1 MVEPKLHDLCL
12 VELSARLKDR
22 QLSATSVTRA
32 LLERIAAWDASYSSF
47 ITVLPERALNQA
59 ARADAE
65 LDRGDSRGPL
75 HGVPIALKDL
85 CETRFAPTSA
95 GMPSRRH
102 AIAARSATVVERLE
116 DAGAIILGKLA
127 MTEGAFSQHH
137 PEFPRP
143 KNPWSEAHWPG
154 TSSSG
159 SGVAVAMGFC
169 FGALGSDTGGSI
181 RYPAACN
188 GVTGLKPTWG
198 RVSRQGIVPLAPSM
212 DHIGPMART
221 AADCAALLGAIAGC
235 DPGDSS
241 TLEAAVPDYLSDLD
255 LGVAGVRVGVDAEYA
270 EAESA
275 PEVRNVLKHAREV
288 LRAAGA
294 RLVELRYPATD
305 AVTAA
310 WLPLCA
316 REAAIALRDGFA
328 MHAASYG
335 ADLADLIRMGDALT
349 AAEIQRLEDVRR
361 QFRAQAARVFE
372 EIDLLLTP
380 ALSRTVPTLEAMES
394 GQPRQWIRR
403 FTTPFN
409 LTGQPTITFPA
420 GVDTAGL
427 PVAAQLVAPALGE
440 PLLLRA
446 AHAFQ
451 QRTDWHRRRPPN
463 FQDRGGFR

>member
-1 MVEPKLHDLCL
+1 MLEPALHDLSL
-12 VELSARLKDR
+12 VELSTRLQARE
-22 QLSATSVTRA
+22 LSSTEVTRA
-32 LLERIAAWDASYSSF
+32 LLERIAAWDPVYSSF
-47 ITVLPERALNQA
+47 ITVLAERSLAQA

-65 LDRGDSRGPL
+65 LDRGESRGPL
-75 HGVPIALKDL
+75 HGVPLALKDL
-85 CETRFAPTSA
+85 CETAFAPTTA
-95 GMPSRRH
+95 GMPPRRH
-102 AIAARSATVVERLE
+102 FMAPRSATVVERLE

-127 MTEGAFSQHH
+127 MTEGAFSEHH

-143 KNPWSEAHWPG
+143 KNPWSERHWAG

-181 RYPAACN
+181 RYPSACN

-221 AADCAALLGAIAGC
+221 AADCAMLLGAIAGR
-235 DPGDSS
+235 DPDEPS
-241 TLEAAVPDYLSDLD
+241 TLEAAVPDYAADLA
-255 LGVAGVRVGVDAEYA
+255 AGIAGLRVGFDPEYA

-275 PEVRNVLKHAREV
+275 PTVRNALMHSREV
-288 LRAAGA
+288 LRAARA
-294 RLVELRYPATD
+294 RFIEVRFPATD

-316 REAAIALRDGFA
+316 QEAARARRDDYA
-328 MHAASYG
+328 RHAASYG
-335 ADLADLIRMGDALT
+335 TALAELIRMGASLT
-349 AAEIQRLEDVRR
+349 PPELQRLADLR
-361 QFRAQAARVFE
+361 QEFRVQAASAFQ

-380 ALSRTVPTLEAMES
+380 ALSRTVPTLESMAASE
-394 GQPRQWIRR
+394 PRQWIRR

-420 GVDTAGL
+420 GVDAAGL
-427 PVAAQLVAPALGE
+427 PIAAQLIAPALGE

-451 QRTDWHRRRPPN
+451 QRTGWHRRRPVANPATMSP
-463 FQDRGGFR
+463 R